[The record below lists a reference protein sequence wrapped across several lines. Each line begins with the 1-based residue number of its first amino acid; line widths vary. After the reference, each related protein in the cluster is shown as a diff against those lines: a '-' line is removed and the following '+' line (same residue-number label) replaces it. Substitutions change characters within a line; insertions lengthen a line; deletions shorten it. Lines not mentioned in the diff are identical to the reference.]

1 MGETTMAQQ
10 LDIVEQR
17 QFGGG
22 RRQLTINMGPQHPS
36 THGVLRVVLDL
47 QGETV
52 SGMDVVP
59 GYLHRGVEKIGEN
72 RRYHQF
78 MPYTD
83 RNDYLA
89 APSNNLGWA
98 LAVEKLIDVTVPER
112 AVWFRMILA
121 ELTRIASHLVW
132 LGTHAMD
139 IGALSMSL
147 YTFREREMIMDIYE
161 RFCGARLTT
170 NAMEICGFQR
180 DIPDGLLDQIAAFCK
195 VFPERQR
202 EYAGLLSAN
211 PIWLGRTKGIGHLP
225 ADVAISLGVTGPCLR
240 AAGVDHDLRKAEPYL
255 FYDQVDFDVPVGE
268 ADLSDCYERYLVRME
283 EMRQSL
289 SIVEQ
294 CLAKIPA
301 KGPMMADAPK
311 YAMPPH
317 GQMKYTAEAM
327 QRHFVLT
334 IKGFNPPV
342 GEVYQGIE
350 APKGELGYY
359 IVSNGDPVPY
369 RLRIRAPSFIN
380 LASLPVMALGGMMA
394 DTVALIGT
402 IDIVLGEVD
411 R

>member
-1 MGETTMAQQ
+1 MATQQ
-10 LDIVEQR
+10 LDIIEQR
-17 QFGGG
+17 HLDGG

-36 THGVLRVVLDL
+36 THGVLRVVLEL
-47 QGETV
+47 EGETV
-52 SGMDVVP
+52 VGMDVIP
-59 GYLHRGVEKIGEN
+59 GYLHRGVEKIGEY

-98 LAVEKLIDVTVPER
+98 LAVEKLIGVEAPER
-112 AVWFRMILA
+112 AQWFRMILA
-121 ELTRIASHLVW
+121 ELTRVASHLVW

-147 YTFREREMIMDIYE
+147 YTFREREMILDIFE
-161 RFCGARLTT
+161 QWCGARLTT
-170 NAMEICGFQR
+170 NAMELCGFQR
-180 DIPDGLLDQIAAFCK
+180 DIPDGLLDNVKAFCK
-195 VFPERQR
+195 LFPERQA
-202 EYAGLLSAN
+202 EYANMLSAN
-211 PIWLGRTKGIGHLP
+211 PIWLGRTRGVGYLDP
-225 ADVAISLGVTGPCLR
+225 EVAISLGVTGPCLR
-240 AAGVDHDLRKAEPYL
+240 GAGVNYDLRKQQPYL
-255 FYDQVDFDVPVGE
+255 LYDRLDFDVPLGDAQE
-268 ADLSDCYERYLVRME
+268 SDCYERYLVRME
-283 EMRQSL
+283 EMRQSIRL
-289 SIVEQ
+289 LEQ
-294 CLAKIPA
+294 CLERIPRT
-301 KGPMMADAPK
+301 GPMMADEPK

-317 GQMKYTAEAM
+317 GAMKYTAEAM

-342 GEVYQGIE
+342 GEIYQAVE
-350 APKGELGYY
+350 SPKGELGYY
-359 IVSNGDPVPY
+359 IVSNGEASPQ

-380 LASLPVMALGGMMA
+380 LASLPVMALGGMVA

>member
-1 MGETTMAQQ
+1 MAQQQ
-10 LDIVEQR
+10 LDIVEQ
-17 QFGGG
+17 QELGGG

-36 THGVLRVVLDL
+36 THGVLRVILEL

-52 SGMDVVP
+52 TGMDIVP

-78 MPYTD
+78 VPYTD

-89 APSNNLGWA
+89 APSNNLGYV
-98 LAVEKLIDVTVPER
+98 LAVEKLLGVTAPER
-112 AVWFRMILA
+112 AQWFRMILA

-139 IGALSMSL
+139 IGAISMSL
-147 YTFREREMIMDIYE
+147 YTFRERELILDIFE
-161 RFCGARLTT
+161 QWCGARLTT

-180 DIPDGLLDQIAAFCK
+180 DIPDGLLDNVKAFCK
-195 VFPERQR
+195 IFPARQQ
-202 EYAGLLSAN
+202 EYDDLLSAN
-211 PIWLGRTKGIGHLP
+211 PIWIGRTKGVGYLP
-225 ADVAISLGVTGPCLR
+225 PDVAISLGVTGPCLR
-240 AAGVDHDLRKAEPYL
+240 GAGVNYDLRKQQPYL
-255 FYDQVDFDVPVGE
+255 LYDQVDFDVPLGDPAE
-268 ADLSDCYERYLVRME
+268 SDCYERYLVRME
-283 EMRQSL
+283 EMRQS
-289 SIVEQ
+289 IRIIEQ
-294 CLAKIPA
+294 CLERIPRT
-301 KGPMMADAPK
+301 GPMMADEPK

-317 GQMKYTAEAM
+317 GAMKYTAEAM

-342 GEVYQGIE
+342 GEVYQAVE
-350 APKGELGYY
+350 SPKGELGYY
-359 IVSNGDPVPY
+359 IVSQGDPMPY

-380 LASLPVMALGGMMA
+380 LASLPVMALGGMVA

>member
-1 MGETTMAQQ
+1 MAQQ

-17 QFGGG
+17 HLGGG

-47 QGETV
+47 EGETV
-52 SGMDVVP
+52 VGIDVVP
-59 GYLHRGVEKIGEN
+59 GYLHRGVEKIGEY

-98 LAVEKLIDVTVPER
+98 LAVEKLIGVTVPER
-112 AVWFRMILA
+112 AQWFRMILA
-121 ELTRIASHLVW
+121 ELARLASHLVW

-139 IGALSMSL
+139 IGAVSMSL
-147 YTFREREMIMDIYE
+147 YTFREREMIMDIFE
-161 RFCGARLTT
+161 QWCGARLTT

-180 DIPDGLLDQIAAFCK
+180 DIPEGLLDRVAAFCK
-195 VFPERQR
+195 IFPERQQ
-202 EYAGLLSAN
+202 EYADLLSAN
-211 PIWLGRTKGIGHLP
+211 PIWLGRTRGVGYLQP
-225 ADVAISLGVTGPCLR
+225 AVAVSLGVSGPCLR
-240 AAGVDHDLRKAEPYL
+240 GSGVDFDLRKAQPYCL
-255 FYDQVDFDVPVGE
+255 YDQVEFDVPLGDPE
-268 ADLSDCYERYLVRME
+268 LADCYERYLVRME
-283 EMRQSL
+283 EMRQS
-289 SIVEQ
+289 IHIIEQ

-301 KGPMMADAPK
+301 KGPMMADEPK

-317 GQMKYTAEAM
+317 GAMKYTAEAM

-334 IKGFNPPV
+334 IKGFNPPK
-342 GEVYQGIE
+342 GEVYQAIE
-350 APKGELGYY
+350 SPKGELGYY
-359 IVSNGDPVPY
+359 IVSNGEPMPH

-380 LASLPVMALGGMMA
+380 LATLPVMALGNQVA

>member
-1 MGETTMAQQ
+1 MMAQQQ
-10 LDIVEQR
+10 LDIVEQ
-17 QFGGG
+17 QELGGG

-36 THGVLRVVLDL
+36 THGVLRVILEL

-52 SGMDVVP
+52 TGMDIVP

-78 MPYTD
+78 VPYTD

-89 APSNNLGWA
+89 APSNNLGYV
-98 LAVEKLIDVTVPER
+98 LAVEKLLGVTAPER
-112 AVWFRMILA
+112 AQWFRMILA

-139 IGALSMSL
+139 IGAISMSL
-147 YTFREREMIMDIYE
+147 YTFRERELILDIFE
-161 RFCGARLTT
+161 QWCGARLTT

-180 DIPDGLLDQIAAFCK
+180 DIPDGLLDNVKAFCK
-195 VFPERQR
+195 IFPARQQ
-202 EYAGLLSAN
+202 EYDDLLSAN
-211 PIWLGRTKGIGHLP
+211 PIWIGRTKGVGYLP
-225 ADVAISLGVTGPCLR
+225 PDVAISLGVTGPCLR
-240 AAGVDHDLRKAEPYL
+240 GAGVNYDLRKQQPYL
-255 FYDQVDFDVPVGE
+255 LYDQVDFDVPLGDPAE
-268 ADLSDCYERYLVRME
+268 SDCYERYLVRME
-283 EMRQSL
+283 EMRQS
-289 SIVEQ
+289 IRIIEQ
-294 CLAKIPA
+294 CLERIPRT
-301 KGPMMADAPK
+301 GPMMADEPK

-317 GQMKYTAEAM
+317 GAMKYTAEAM

-342 GEVYQGIE
+342 GEVYQAVE
-350 APKGELGYY
+350 SPKGELGYY
-359 IVSNGDPVPY
+359 IVSQGDPMPY

-380 LASLPVMALGGMMA
+380 LASLPVMALGGMVA

>member
-1 MGETTMAQQ
+1 MAQQQ

-17 QFGGG
+17 QLEGGG
-22 RRQLTINMGPQHPS
+22 RQLTINMGPQHPS
-36 THGVLRVVLDL
+36 THGVLRVVLEL

-52 SGMDVVP
+52 TGIDVIP

-98 LAVEKLIDVTVPER
+98 LAVEKLIGVTAPER
-112 AVWFRMILA
+112 AQWFRMILA
-121 ELTRIASHLVW
+121 ELTRVASHLVW

-147 YTFREREMIMDIYE
+147 YTFREREMILDIFE
-161 RFCGARLTT
+161 QWCGARLTT

-180 DIPDGLLDQIAAFCK
+180 DIPDGLLDNVRAFCK
-195 VFPERQR
+195 LFPQRQQ
-202 EYAGLLSAN
+202 EYADLLSAN
-211 PIWLGRTKGIGHLP
+211 PIWIGRTKGVGYLAP
-225 ADVAISLGVTGPCLR
+225 DVALSLGVTGPCLR
-240 AAGVDHDLRKAEPYL
+240 GAGVDYDLRKRQPYL
-255 FYDQVDFDVPVGE
+255 MYEQVDFDVPLGE
-268 ADLSDCYERYLVRME
+268 AEESDCYERYLVRME
-283 EMRQSL
+283 EMRQSIRIL
-289 SIVEQ
+289 EQ
-294 CLAKIPA
+294 CLERIPRS
-301 KGPMMADAPK
+301 GPMMADAPK

-317 GQMKYTAEAM
+317 GAMKYTAEAM

-342 GEVYQGIE
+342 GEVYQAVE
-350 APKGELGYY
+350 SPKGELGYY
-359 IVSNGDPVPY
+359 IVSNGDPTPQ

-380 LASLPVMALGGMMA
+380 LASLPVMALGGMIA
-394 DTVALIGT
+394 DAVALIGT
-402 IDIVLGEVD
+402 LDIVLGEVD

>member
-1 MGETTMAQQ
+1 MMAQQQ
-10 LDIVEQR
+10 LDIVEQ
-17 QFGGG
+17 QELGGG

-36 THGVLRVVLDL
+36 THGVLRVILEL

-52 SGMDVVP
+52 TGMDIVP

-78 MPYTD
+78 VPYTD

-89 APSNNLGWA
+89 APSNNLGYV
-98 LAVEKLIDVTVPER
+98 LAVEKLLGVTVPER
-112 AVWFRMILA
+112 AQWFRMILA

-139 IGALSMSL
+139 IGAISMSL
-147 YTFREREMIMDIYE
+147 YTFRERELILDIFE
-161 RFCGARLTT
+161 QWCGARLTT

-180 DIPDGLLDQIAAFCK
+180 DIPDGLLDNVKAFCK
-195 VFPERQR
+195 IFPARQQ
-202 EYAGLLSAN
+202 EYDDLLSAN
-211 PIWLGRTKGIGHLP
+211 PIWIGRTKGVGYLP
-225 ADVAISLGVTGPCLR
+225 PDVAISLGVTGPCLR
-240 AAGVDHDLRKAEPYL
+240 GAGVNYDLRKQQPYL
-255 FYDQVDFDVPVGE
+255 LYDQVDFDVPLGDPAE
-268 ADLSDCYERYLVRME
+268 SDCYERYLVRME
-283 EMRQSL
+283 EMRQS
-289 SIVEQ
+289 IRIIEQ
-294 CLAKIPA
+294 CLERIPRT
-301 KGPMMADAPK
+301 GPMMADEPK

-317 GQMKYTAEAM
+317 GAMKYTAEAM

-342 GEVYQGIE
+342 GEVYQAVE
-350 APKGELGYY
+350 SPKGELGYY
-359 IVSNGDPVPY
+359 IVSQGDPMPY

-380 LASLPVMALGGMMA
+380 LASLPVMALGGMVA

>member
-1 MGETTMAQQ
+1 MMAQQQ
-10 LDIVEQR
+10 LDIVEQ
-17 QFGGG
+17 QELGGG

-36 THGVLRVVLDL
+36 THGVLRVILEL

-52 SGMDVVP
+52 TGMDIVP

-78 MPYTD
+78 VPYTD

-89 APSNNLGWA
+89 APSNNLGYV
-98 LAVEKLIDVTVPER
+98 LAVEKLLGVTAPER
-112 AVWFRMILA
+112 AQWFRMILA

-139 IGALSMSL
+139 IGAISMSL
-147 YTFREREMIMDIYE
+147 YTFRERELILDIFE
-161 RFCGARLTT
+161 QWCGARLTT

-180 DIPDGLLDQIAAFCK
+180 DIPDGLLDNVKAFCK
-195 VFPERQR
+195 VFPARQQ
-202 EYAGLLSAN
+202 EYDDLLSAN
-211 PIWLGRTKGIGHLP
+211 PIWIGRTKGVGYLP
-225 ADVAISLGVTGPCLR
+225 PDVAISLGVTGPCLR
-240 AAGVDHDLRKAEPYL
+240 GAGVNYDLRKQQPYL
-255 FYDQVDFDVPVGE
+255 LYDQVDFDVPLGDPAE
-268 ADLSDCYERYLVRME
+268 SDCYERYLVRME
-283 EMRQSL
+283 EMRQS
-289 SIVEQ
+289 IRIIEQ
-294 CLAKIPA
+294 CLERIPRT
-301 KGPMMADAPK
+301 GPMMADEPK

-317 GQMKYTAEAM
+317 GAMKYTAEAM

-342 GEVYQGIE
+342 GEVYQAVE
-350 APKGELGYY
+350 SPKGELGYY
-359 IVSNGDPVPY
+359 IVSQGDPMPY

-380 LASLPVMALGGMMA
+380 LASLPVMALGGMVA